1 MEVPHLVLIVFRV
14 LFVLLSALALNE
26 LPAGAGEMP
35 GDLLD
40 IISIGHVTLILFPIK
55 HNMVDDVV

>member
-26 LPAGAGEMP
+26 LPKWASEMP

-40 IISIGHVTLILFPIK
+40 IIPIGHIALILFPIK
-55 HNMVDDVV
+55 HYVVDNVV